1 MSLQRVEFVDVYFFI
16 VNLCAAC
23 YLLYTCVCML
33 FVTYVSVTI
42 FQNVKRDPDYEA
54 AAQNWI
60 EQLIEERFPEG
71 LCHFVSGGGLT
82 YQRIITIARFEFRLI
97 RPS

>member
-1 MSLQRVEFVDVYFFI
+1 M
-16 VNLCAAC
+16 LC
-23 YLLYTCVCML
+23 
-33 FVTYVSVTI
+33 VTYVSVTI

-71 LCHFVSGGGLT
+71 LCLFVSGGGLS
-82 YQRIITIARFEFRLI
+82 YQRIITIARFEFLI
-97 RPS
+97 TRPP

>member
-1 MSLQRVEFVDVYFFI
+1 MFTSL
-16 VNLCAAC
+16 
-23 YLLYTCVCML
+23 LLTCVLIVSLLFTLYVCLSGATCML
-33 FVTYVSVTI
+33 CVTYVSVTI

-71 LCHFVSGGGLT
+71 LCHFVSGGGLS
-82 YQRIITIARFEFRLI
+82 YQRIISINRFEFRMTK
-97 RPS
+97 PS

>member
-1 MSLQRVEFVDVYFFI
+1 MFTSLLLTRV
-16 VNLCAAC
+16 
-23 YLLYTCVCML
+23 LLLSTLYVCLSGTACML
-33 FVTYVSVTI
+33 CVTYVSVTI

-71 LCHFVSGGGLT
+71 LCHFISGGGLS
-82 YQRIITIARFEFRLI
+82 YQRIITITRLEFRI
-97 RPS
+97 TKPS